1 MAEAEFANGEHHD
14 AVTASVRPHASP
26 ASSKGDV

>member
-14 AVTASVRPHASP
+14 AVTASVRPMLHKP
-26 ASSKGDV
+26 GKGDV